1 MAAKDQIPKVPSDE
15 EESEP
20 LKMTVYLPLALVD
33 ALDALKVE
41 DQAAKLVRRHMT
53 RPQYVAWAL
62 ERYAEL
68 RGVSPKETPPTPAPL
83 APRRK

>member
-1 MAAKDQIPKVPSDE
+1 MAAKDQTPQKPGDE
-15 EESEP
+15 EDSEP

-41 DQAAKLVRRHMT
+41 DQAAKLVRRHMS
-53 RPQYVAWAL
+53 RPQYVVWAL
-62 ERYAEL
+62 ERYAEM
-68 RGVSPKETPPTPAPL
+68 RGVPPKETPPTPAPP